1 MEEIVKKEESV
12 KKWVL
17 LVLTTI
23 IGFIFELA
31 LFTVIII
38 FVLTIIGFY

>member
-1 MEEIVKKEESV
+1 MEDLIKKEESV

-23 IGFIFELA
+23 IGFTFEFV
-31 LFTVIII
+31 LFSIIII
-38 FVLTIIGFY
+38 FILTLVGVY